1 MKIALVND
9 KYIHHEGGGAQ
20 ESVRI
25 LAESLAARGHQASVW
40 ATTYRPGQGKT
51 SEIHANV
58 KVTFL
63 PIANVYWPHGRRP
76 SLLKPLWHAIDAHN
90 PIMAQRIGQL
100 LDEEKPDILHT
111 NILAGF
117 STAIWAE
124 AARRNIS
131 VVHTVRDYY
140 LTCPKGTRF
149 QNGAECVSTCTSC
162 RLYSLPKRH
171 ATRHVDAFVSIS
183 GHLAREHMMDSPIRE
198 VIHNSYKAGG
208 ILPPKADTGGL
219 KVGFLGRLF
228 ETKGIELLIDAVRQ
242 TDSAHLYLA
251 GNGSPGYEEGLR
263 QLAPSRATF
272 LGTVPPRIL
281 FEKIDVLAVPSL
293 WHEPF
298 GRVAIEAMAW
308 GIPVIAS
315 LRGGLPE
322 IVQPGVN
329 GWLFEPNEKD
339 SLARFLRSLNPETC
353 RSMREA
359 CLERSRA
366 FLPEVITARY
376 EQLYGRVLLY
386 RRAKVNPGELKGLS
400 SFSSISSTSTPP
412 QSV

>member
-25 LAESLAARGHQASVW
+25 LAESLAARGHQVSVW
-40 ATTYRPGQGKT
+40 ATTYRPDQGKT

-63 PIANVYWPHGRRP
+63 PIANVYWPHGKRP

-90 PIMAQRIGQL
+90 PIMAQRVGQL

-124 AARRNIS
+124 ASRRNIP
-131 VVHTVRDYY
+131 VVHTLRDYY
-140 LTCPKGTRF
+140 LICPKGARF
-149 QNGAECVSTCTSC
+149 KDGGECASPCTSC
-162 RLYSLPKRH
+162 RFYSMPKKH
-171 ATRHVDAFVSIS
+171 ATRHVDAAVFISRHLSHDHFV
-183 GHLAREHMMDSPIRE
+183 DSPVRE
-198 VIHNSYKAGG
+198 VIHNSYKAAGT
-208 ILPPKADTGGL
+208 LPPKTDAGGL
-219 KVGFLGRLF
+219 KVGYLGRLF
-228 ETKGIELLIDAVRQ
+228 ETKGIELLIEAIRQ
-242 TDSAHLYLA
+242 TDSAHLYIA
-251 GNGSPGYEEGLR
+251 GKGSPGYVEGLH
-263 QLAPSRATF
+263 QLAPTRTTF
-272 LGTVPPRIL
+272 LGTVPPRSL
-281 FEKIDVLAVPSL
+281 FEKIDVLVVPSL

-315 LRGGLPE
+315 QRGGLPE
-322 IVQPGVN
+322 IVQSGVN
-329 GWLFEPNEKD
+329 GWLFEPDEKD
-339 SLARFLRSLNPETC
+339 SLTRFLRSLNPETC
-353 RSMREA
+353 RSMRDA

-366 FLPEVITARY
+366 FLPEVITAQY
-376 EQLYGRVLLY
+376 EQLYARVLLY
-386 RRAKVNPGELKGLS
+386 RQTQTIPSKRRNASPSLDV
-400 SFSSISSTSTPP
+400 TA
-412 QSV
+412 QSPTTQPA